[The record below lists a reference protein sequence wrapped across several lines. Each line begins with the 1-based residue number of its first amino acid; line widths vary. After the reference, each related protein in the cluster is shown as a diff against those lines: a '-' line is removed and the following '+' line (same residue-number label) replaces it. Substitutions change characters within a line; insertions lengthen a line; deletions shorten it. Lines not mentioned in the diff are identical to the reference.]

1 MTLEDEIPPATISE
15 IIAMR
20 LVEAR
25 RGVTQAQL
33 ADRLRGMGVKMD
45 RASIAKI
52 EARAKRSK
60 TKARKVTVEELF
72 LLAAALGVSPLH
84 LVLPLDD
91 QSRVEISPTITR
103 PAKQIRAWVRGQM
116 PLERRDARMYYTE
129 APPHE
134 FQEILDAAEHH
145 RFAREAAIAAQLE
158 DRIAAIADGTAPPS
172 TASDLVPARYIGSG
186 PRLFATHPGRV
197 IEYGD
202 TVMVTSA
209 SLARPDLEAID
220 IDDSED
226 EDGSA

>member
-1 MTLEDEIPPATISE
+1 MTLEDEKPPATISE

-103 PAKQIRAWVRGQM
+103 PGETDQGLGTWTDASRETRCAHVLHRG
-116 PLERRDARMYYTE
+116 
-129 APPHE
+129 
-134 FQEILDAAEHH
+134 
-145 RFAREAAIAAQLE
+145 
-158 DRIAAIADGTAPPS
+158 
-172 TASDLVPARYIGSG
+172 
-186 PRLFATHPGRV
+186 
-197 IEYGD
+197 
-202 TVMVTSA
+202 SA
-209 SLARPDLEAID
+209 S
-220 IDDSED
+220 
-226 EDGSA
+226 